1 MFSLVAVL
9 AASNGRDAGSVC
21 LTVDRR
27 DDGSVCLTVD
37 RRDGGSVCLT
47 VDTLCL

>member
-1 MFSLVAVL
+1 MIEGELFTVFSLVAVL

-37 RRDGGSVCLT
+37 
-47 VDTLCL
+47 TLCL